1 MWIFDQDKRQDR
13 RDVADLKEV
22 LKTQLAALGERRY
35 ELTLRTRDDQVSYA
49 HVSAADILDRVRD
62 LRAVNLAGTDIA
74 LRPAERTGLVLL
86 RDVPAARLAD
96 LREDGLAPVLVTE
109 PRPERFDAWVRVDT
123 VGIQRGLHDS
133 MAQVIAARY
142 GGDARTAGAEQ
153 AAPLAGFT
161 TRADPDRR
169 IPLVS
174 ADRASRVAP
183 AALDLADW
191 VLERAQLAP
200 AVVAEQR
207 GHNPA
212 LAHARQNQEEERE
225 AVAARVREEEPGRRE
240 QEAAAQFTLPTHAQY
255 VTAHCKTLLLE
266 YTSPLTAARQFH
278 AHYPGQRSETFVAV
292 LRAND
297 VGEGIIDLAV
307 RAAFGD
313 PPRQPER
320 EDLTFDTYAHQR
332 ELEQQRAGQREREG
346 QPTENERGGASPAA
360 APDRFTHPT
369 PAHYMVAVYAD
380 LHAEQRVAH
389 AVSDAPDAATRD
401 QAASAAARAAAQ
413 EFHARFPYQ
422 QPDTFAAVL
431 RANGVEDATIAAAV
445 RAGFGDPPRG
455 PDQAAL
461 RAELGG
467 ALRAAGLPV
476 ETGLALPIHPHPPAP
491 AAPPAAPPDAAQF
504 GTLRRALLA
513 GSDGRLDERQAE
525 WGAAHQLV
533 DTYPQLTLDELVGAL
548 DQGGAAGQGQGRT
561 PPEREAYIARTA
573 EKVLAAAHASPGQ
586 EGPRTRHR
594 DRRGRSAN
602 GRGGRTVHNGHAAA
616 TATAANQRPL
626 SAGAQHDE

>member
-1 MWIFDQDKRQDR
+1 MWIFDQDKREDR

-49 HVSAADILDRVRD
+49 QVSPEDILDRVRD
-62 LRAVNLAGTDIA
+62 LRAVNRAGTDVAI
-74 LRPAERTGLVLL
+74 RPAERTGLALL

-142 GGDARTAGAEQ
+142 GGDTRTAGAEQ

-174 ADRASRVAP
+174 ADRESRVAP

-207 GHNPA
+207 GRNPA
-212 LAHARQNQEEERE
+212 LEHARQNQEEERE
-225 AVAARVREEEPGRRE
+225 AVAARVRTEEPGRRE

-266 YTSPLTAARQFH
+266 YTSPLTAVRQFH

-346 QPTENERGGASPAA
+346 QPTENERGGTSPAA
-360 APDRFTHPT
+360 VPDRFTQPT

-461 RAELGG
+461 RAEL
-467 ALRAAGLPV
+467 AARC
-476 ETGLALPIHPHPPAP
+476 A
-491 AAPPAAPPDAAQF
+491 
-504 GTLRRALLA
+504 RR
-513 GSDGRLDERQAE
+513 GCPSRRT
-525 WGAAHQLV
+525 W
-533 DTYPQLTLDELVGAL
+533 PSRSI
-548 DQGGAAGQGQGRT
+548 RT
-561 PPEREAYIARTA
+561 PPRRRRRRRNRPTPRSSGRCAGRSSRAATAGSTSGRPSGARPISSSIRTRSSRGTSWWA
-573 EKVLAAAHASPGQ
+573 RSTRAGRRARGRAARRPSGRPTSRGRRRRCWR
-586 EGPRTRHR
+586 PRTRHR
-594 DRRGRSAN
+594 DRRDRSAN

-616 TATAANQRPL
+616 TATAANQRSL